1 MTKVQ
6 GRVAGRRHL
15 LLNHPPLDPFGSKEP
30 TYLQIYFK
38 SQFSQKTLVS
48 VHCTI
53 VHQLR

>member
-6 GRVAGRRHL
+6 GRVAGRDHL
-15 LLNHPPLDPFGSKEP
+15 LLSHPRWILSAQKDPR
-30 TYLQIYFK
+30 TCRYLK

-48 VHCTI
+48 VHCKI